1 MKRIIYILLLCL
13 AVLSAK
19 AGQDTPVRLGIIGLT
34 HSHVGGVLNDK
45 NKPYVIAG
53 IVEPDK
59 QLAERMSKRFGF
71 SMEIV
76 YSTMQELYDQQHP
89 EAVALLQ
96 RNLLSSGC
104 RPVLRPQKGS
114 HHGRET
120 VGYE

>member
-13 AVLSAK
+13 AILSAK

-59 QLAERMSKRFGF
+59 QLAERMS
-71 SMEIV
+71 
-76 YSTMQELYDQQHP
+76 
-89 EAVALLQ
+89 
-96 RNLLSSGC
+96 LS
-104 RPVLRPQKGS
+104 LI
-114 HHGRET
+114 HI
-120 VGYE
+120 